1 MNIRDLIAFKV
12 VAEEGSIS
20 RAAER
25 LNFVQS
31 NVTNKIK
38 QLENHF
44 ECPLFYRHRHGVSL
58 TPTGK
63 TLLGYTEKILQLF
76 DEAEKSIKEAEVPSG
91 VLAIGSMETTA
102 AVRLPE
108 LLATYSN
115 AYPQVDLLLKTGPT
129 AELIENVLNYK
140 LEGAFVAGPV
150 HHPQLIQESV
160 FKEEL
165 VLISKHAF
173 DPVTL
178 EKQTILVFKSGC
190 SYRRLLEEW
199 LKSKG
204 VQPAR
209 ILEFG
214 SIDAILG
221 CVHAGMGISLLPTSV
236 VKRSELGRKLQ
247 CYSIPA
253 AYSRVTTVFIRRK
266 NTVLT
271 KALHMFL
278 QHLQMIPN
286 IQDRPLGKIVTN

>member
-63 TLLGYTEKILQLF
+63 TLLRYTEQILQLF
-76 DEAEKSIKEAEVPSG
+76 DEAEKSIKQAEVPSG

-115 AYPQVDLLLKTGPT
+115 AYPQVELLLKTGPT
-129 AELIENVLNYK
+129 AELIEKVLNYQ

-150 HHPQLIQESV
+150 HHPQLVQEIA
-160 FKEEL
+160 FEEEL
-165 VLISKHAF
+165 VLVSKHAF
-173 DPVTL
+173 DPLTL

-190 SYRRLLEEW
+190 SYRHLLEEW
-199 LKSKG
+199 LKSQG
-204 VQPAR
+204 VQPTR
-209 ILEFG
+209 IMEFG
-214 SIDAILG
+214 SLEAILG
-221 CVHAGMGISLLPTSV
+221 CVRAGMGISLLPTSV
-236 VKRSELGRKLQ
+236 VERSGLGRQLQ
-247 CYSIPA
+247 YYSIPA

-271 KALHMFL
+271 KALQMFL
-278 QHLQMIPN
+278 KQI
-286 IQDRPLGKIVTN
+286 TNNPECPGSPPGENRH